1 LKRRV
6 QTLAREQVNANR
18 AADAYDFVVLAL
30 KARGNAGTDIA
41 GRAGYSD
48 SQGEP
53 PLTGYSQPN

>member
-48 SQGEP
+48 S
-53 PLTGYSQPN
+53 